1 MLLIQPGSESS
12 SGFASFKLSNF
23 YYRANKMITK
33 IKNFGVSVALAAD
46 SGYQGVNLTIQSVF
60 GIITGL
66 VCWFSRFALILIVAY
81 IIIYGIKFMMAQG
94 NATKYEE
101 AKKAFTWGLVG
112 VLVILGTYTIIAT
125 IANALGA
132 NYSLIVP
139 LNCSAYR

>member
-1 MLLIQPGSESS
+1 
-12 SGFASFKLSNF
+12 
-23 YYRANKMITK
+23 MINQL
-33 IKNFGVSVALAAD
+33 KNLVFTVAVAAED
-46 SGYQGVNLTIQSVF
+46 GYQGVDLTIQSVF

-66 VCWFSRFALILIVAY
+66 VCWFSQFALILIVAY

-125 IANALGA
+125 VANALGA
-132 NYSLIVP
+132 DYSFIP
-139 LNCSAYR
+139 LNCSSYR